1 MLTNEKLS
9 SEKQTL
15 RYIKALKQGI
25 IKIMLRPS
33 LREIFKY
40 QIEVEWDEI
49 FKVASKS
56 DVIFEINANP
66 IYADLNDILIKEAKK
81 YGVKFYIDS
90 DLKFMK
96 YGINQARRGWC
107 EKNDIVNSYE
117 RIEDFS

>member
-1 MLTNEKLS
+1 M
-9 SEKQTL
+9 
-15 RYIKALKQGI
+15 
-25 IKIMLRPS
+25 
-33 LREIFKY
+33 
-40 QIEVEWDEI
+40 EWDEI